1 MTIEELEGKVQ
12 EARERL
18 EALRAE
24 QGAPVGDYREIL
36 QRKADLPHEIL
47 IAQIELYEAT
57 KRQGRRTDLTCGKNY
72 HKLKTAEDIAEQYGV
87 EDAAEQSK
95 ALKVATQEAYE
106 RVEQARREYWEA
118 EQAYV
123 RANNQMHSVII
134 EIGQLRMER
143 DKLLI
148 QHRLPIGK

>member
-47 IAQIELYEAT
+47 IAQIELYGAQIALMEA
-57 KRQGRRTDLTCGKNY
+57 KR
-72 HKLKTAEDIAEQYGV
+72 

>member
-1 MTIEELEGKVQ
+1 VGRFEMTIEELEGKVQ

-47 IAQIELYEAT
+47 IAQIELYGAQIALMEA
-57 KRQGRRTDLTCGKNY
+57 KR
-72 HKLKTAEDIAEQYGV
+72 